1 MQITEI
7 VKSYDKAID
16 RNIRGIRLQESQ
28 FLLKESRKANKG
40 HAQTES
46 YRRCTYTAAKK
57 GTKRY
62 VMSMPCCENIDKQ
75 SFKTHSTWR
84 WRDALQLRMLAP
96 LSVPSTQLTI
106 TPVLM
111 GLMPSFGVQR
121 YCMHTVQIH
130 VCRHSHKIKYI
141 LKKNTAS

>member
-1 MQITEI
+1 MLGINVCKYMVFVLGKIRDHHWRKHTTMQITEI
-7 VKSYDKAID
+7 VKSHDKAID

-28 FLLKESRKANKG
+28 FLLKANKANKG

-46 YRRCTYTAAKK
+46 SRRCTYTAAKK

-96 LSVPSTQLTI
+96 LSVPST
-106 TPVLM
+106 
-111 GLMPSFGVQR
+111 
-121 YCMHTVQIH
+121 
-130 VCRHSHKIKYI
+130 
-141 LKKNTAS
+141 